1 MTFVLSRKETLKFWR
16 FFFSKNGGSKCQH
29 VASYI
34 FINTISNLGNC
45 MKMTMLF
52 PPDNIDVSE
61 NLSMNWESLRIPI
74 WQFDIWQNSNIIL
87 EDSGAHLNLM
97 NPLIAVYQSQT
108 SNLDYWYLRQMYPP
122 PAYTLDDIFSR
133 SVREVR
139 GLTATLGKGFG
150 SHNKD
155 RKYMEKDKD
164 NDR

>member
-1 MTFVLSRKETLKFWR
+1 
-16 FFFSKNGGSKCQH
+16 
-29 VASYI
+29 
-34 FINTISNLGNC
+34 

-108 SNLDYWYLRQMYPP
+108 SNLDHWYLRQMYPP
-122 PAYTLDDIFSR
+122 PAYTLDDFFSR
-133 SVREVR
+133 NLQEVR
-139 GLTATLGKGFG
+139 GLRGRAHIT
-150 SHNKD
+150 
-155 RKYMEKDKD
+155 
-164 NDR
+164 